1 MKSDPPVFELVNV
14 KSGVQSL
21 RCRTTG
27 EVFHPVVGPMIEARL
42 LHVHQQRLIE
52 RAAEGPGP
60 FVIWDVG
67 LGAAANAI
75 AVIEAFEQHFQGT
88 GSLQVE
94 LHSFDETIEPLRFAL
109 GHAEALGYLAPHIQK
124 VARLLADQ
132 TTPGPLQWKLHVADF
147 RGLIKSAPLPA
158 PHAILYDPYSAAK
171 NPGMWTLVHFQNIRA
186 RLDDGVPCMLTNYT
200 RSTAVRVTLLLAGF
214 FVGHGDGV
222 GEKDQTTVAANALK
236 LIARPLDSTWLN
248 RVRFSTKGAPLREG
262 NPAGSINKEDWSRLL
277 EHPQF
282 RA

>member
-1 MKSDPPVFELVNV
+1 MKSEPAIFELVSV

-27 EVFHPVVGPMIEARL
+27 EVFHPVVGPMIEARI
-42 LHVHQQRLIE
+42 LHVRQQRLLE
-52 RAAEGPGP
+52 RAAQANGP
-60 FVIWDVG
+60 FIIWDVG

-75 AVIEAFEQHFQGT
+75 AVIEAFEEAQ
-88 GSLQVE
+88 SARIE

-109 GHAEALGYLAPHIQK
+109 GHASELGYLAPHTEK

-132 TTPGPLQWKLHVADF
+132 PTPGPLQWKLHVADF
-147 RGLIKSAPLPA
+147 RALIKVAPLPA
-158 PHAILYDPYSAAK
+158 PHAILYDPYSAGK
-171 NPGMWTLVHFQNIRA
+171 NPGMWTLAHFQNIRS
-186 RLDDGVPCMLTNYT
+186 RLDEDVPCMLTNYT

-222 GEKDQTTVAANALK
+222 GEKDQTTVASNL
-236 LIARPLDSTWLN
+236 LEMIAKPLDAAWLN
-248 RVRFSTKGAPLREG
+248 RVRYSTKGAPLREG
-262 NPAGSINKEDWSRLL
+262 EIEGPIGAEDWIRLL

-282 RA
+282 RCCPQP